1 MDPHDS
7 NFPTAKVAVM
17 TSDTTALMPA
27 TARAL
32 GTSKLCNGM
41 QWAPCM
47 AHVANLLLLDQL
59 KVPTIASLLAHAKQI
74 ARVFRVGNSHAALS
88 YKKKLIALYV
98 RLTWKGAVGAHNPN
112 RNKQWSSKAL

>member
-1 MDPHDS
+1 MISLGFKVDMDPHDS
-7 NFPTAKVAVM
+7 NFPTAKVAMM

-32 GTSKLCNGM
+32 GTSKLCKGM

-59 KVPTIASLLAHAKQI
+59 KVPAIASLLAHAKQI
-74 ARVFRVGNSHAALS
+74 AKVFRVGNFR
-88 YKKKLIALYV
+88 KLFLLCACSLLI
-98 RLTWKGAVGAHNPN
+98 LTCCTVI
-112 RNKQWSSKAL
+112 